1 MTALFLFRQIAL
13 CNRWIVFEVSLIGTL
28 ESCRN
33 LLIVKKIVDIQMFF

>member
-13 CNRWIVFEVSLIGTL
+13 CKRWIVFEVSLIGTL

-33 LLIVKKIVDIQMFF
+33 LLIEKRVDIQMFF